1 MCAWKESQITKIA
14 FIRSKVLDVPV
25 SRTMESP
32 KSGKQS
38 DEALGL
44 DWWRWAGGRVHRR
57 DERDQS
63 QGLESS

>member
-1 MCAWKESQITKIA
+1 MCAGMESQITKIA

-25 SRTMESP
+25 SRTIESP
-32 KSGKQS
+32 KLGKQS

>member
-14 FIRSKVLDVPV
+14 VIRSKVLDFPV

-32 KSGKQS
+32 KLGKQS

-44 DWWRWAGGRVHRR
+44 DWWRWAGGGGTQ
-57 DERDQS
+57 E
-63 QGLESS
+63 E